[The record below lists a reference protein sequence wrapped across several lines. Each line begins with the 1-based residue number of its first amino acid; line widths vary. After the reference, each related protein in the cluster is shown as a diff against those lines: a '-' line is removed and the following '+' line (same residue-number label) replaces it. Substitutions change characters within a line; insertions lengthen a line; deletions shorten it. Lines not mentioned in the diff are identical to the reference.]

1 MCETR
6 WLAYSTPLPRVAGVR
21 LGTSRMDIHSL
32 WYMLAAILIVVGFIG
47 TVLPA
52 LPGVPLVFAG
62 MLVAAWADGF
72 QHVGLWTLIGLGV
85 LTVIAVAVDFLAGL
99 AGAKRVGASRLALI
113 GAAIGTIVG
122 IFFGIPGLLLG
133 PFLGALIGE
142 LVAGGTLQARDE
154 RRRRRV
160 DRVPDRHGAEARR
173 LLRDARAFSRSRSSC
188 AERRDQFADGQM
200 RDRGRRCARGRH
212 RRTASR
218 RPIRS
223 CLRRCSAR

>member
-1 MCETR
+1 
-6 WLAYSTPLPRVAGVR
+6 
-21 LGTSRMDIHSL
+21 MDPHNL
-32 WYMLAAILIVVGFIG
+32 WYILAAILIIVGIIG
-47 TVLPA
+47 TILPA

-85 LTVIAVAVDFLAGL
+85 LTIIAVAVDFLAGL

-142 LVAGGTLQARDE
+142 LVAGGHRARPE
-154 RRRRRV
+154 PRRKDPV
-160 DRVPDRHGAEARR
+160 RHRQ
-173 LLRDARAFSRSRSSC
+173 LLPGDLW
-188 AERRDQFADGQM
+188 
-200 RDRGRRCARGRH
+200 RDRYDRLPR
-212 RRTASR
+212 
-218 RPIRS
+218 
-223 CLRRCSAR
+223 LREAVS

>member
-1 MCETR
+1 
-6 WLAYSTPLPRVAGVR
+6 
-21 LGTSRMDIHSL
+21 MDPHNL
-32 WYMLAAILIVVGFIG
+32 WYVLAAILILVGIIG

-62 MLVAAWADGF
+62 MLLAAWADGF

-85 LTVIAVAVDFLAGL
+85 LTIIAVAVDFLAGL

-142 LVAGGTLQARDE
+142 LVAGGTLQRAAG
-154 RRRRRV
+154 V
-160 DRVPDRHGAEARR
+160 GAGAWIGF
-173 LLRDARAFSRSRSSC
+173 LVGTVLKLGVCFAMLGLFALAFIVR
-188 AERRDQFADGQM
+188 
-200 RDRGRRCARGRH
+200 
-212 RRTASR
+212 
-218 RPIRS
+218 
-223 CLRRCSAR
+223 